1 MKQNRGKQFEKV
13 AREQLEKA
21 GYFVLRLQDPMGGF
35 AGVSNPCDLVAYN
48 GFALYLIECK
58 AVHGKALNFK
68 SHIRPNQLSGMC
80 AALEKQENIYAGFL
94 IWFIDYD
101 RIIYISAKSVEH
113 ARAIG
118 VKSIYA
124 DTAAGLEIP
133 ATKKRVLLVPDF
145 SNKELM

>member
-68 SHIRPNQLSGMC
+68 SHIRPNQLNGMC

-101 RIIYISAKSVEH
+101 RIISISAKSIKQ
-113 ARAIG
+113 AKDMG
-118 VKSIYA
+118 VKGMYA

>member
-21 GYFVLRLQDPMGGF
+21 GYFVIRLQDPMGGF

-48 GFALYLIECK
+48 GLSLYLIECK
-58 AVHGKALNFK
+58 AVHGKTLNFK
-68 SHIRPNQLSGMC
+68 SHIRPNQLNGMC
-80 AALEKQENIYAGFL
+80 TALEKQENIYAGFL
-94 IWFIDYD
+94 VWFIDYD
-101 RIIYISAKSVEH
+101 RIIYISAKSIEH
-113 ARAIG
+113 ARATGI
-118 VKSIYA
+118 KSMYA

-145 SNKELM
+145 SKKELM

>member
-13 AREQLEKA
+13 SREQLEKA

-35 AGVSNPCDLVAYN
+35 AGVSNSCDLVAYN
-48 GFALYLIECK
+48 GDVLYLIECK

-68 SHIRPNQLSGMC
+68 SHIRPNQLNGMC
-80 AALEKQENIYAGFL
+80 AALEKQDNIRAGFL

-101 RIIYISAKSVEH
+101 RIIYISAKVIE
-113 ARAIG
+113 RAQING
-118 VKSIYA
+118 VKSVYA
-124 DTAAGLEIP
+124 DTAAGTEIP

-145 SNKELM
+145 SNTELR

>member
-21 GYFVLRLQDPMGGF
+21 GYFVIRLQDPMGGF

-48 GFALYLIECK
+48 GRALYLIECK
-58 AVHGKALNFK
+58 AVHGKALNFN
-68 SHIRPNQLSGMC
+68 SHIRPNQLNGMC

-94 IWFIDYD
+94 VWFIDYD
-101 RIIYISAKSVEH
+101 RIIYISAQPVRDAKKS
-113 ARAIG
+113 G
-118 VKSIYA
+118 VKSMYA
-124 DTAAGLEIP
+124 DTVAGLEVP

-145 SNKELM
+145 SNMDLR